1 MKDKID
7 LHNLTNDIRIGKLI
21 ALSLTGNL
29 DVKEQAELNLWIDK
43 SERNALIFDKIKD
56 ETSLS
61 KGLAELEEIDAEQAL
76 QQFRGRIRETQK
88 IKRVKSISY
97 WPRIAAAAIFI
108 IIGAFFFYFTKVNI
122 GNSDIISYQ
131 EDIQPGKNK
140 AQLVLASGKTISL
153 SEAKTGVVIDQRKI
167 AYNDGTEINSA
178 SINLTSD
185 TDGSKDGSQLNRLST
200 PQGGQYQ
207 IVLADGT
214 RVWLNAASSLKFP
227 SAFKSDIRNVE
238 LIGEAYF
245 EVAKSKIPFIVVA
258 NNQEVEV
265 LGTHFNINSYADE
278 RYIKT
283 TLIEGLVRVSL
294 FDSKLSG
301 SAANPVKLFPGQQS
315 VNYGSNLKVVEVQ
328 TESVVDWK
336 NGDFIF
342 KKENL
347 SQIMRKV
354 ARWYDVKVVYDNN
367 IDLNQ
372 TFSGQ
377 VSRSKNISEILRGLQ
392 STGRIKFKIEHKTV
406 TVMQ

>member
-1 MKDKID
+1 MKDKMD
-7 LHNLTNDIRIGKLI
+7 LHNLTNPIRIGKLI

-29 DVKEQAELNLWIDK
+29 DIEEQAELNLWIHK

-61 KGLAELEEIDAEQAL
+61 KALIELEEIDAEHAL
-76 QQFRGRIRETQK
+76 LQFRERIKETQK
-88 IKRVKSISY
+88 IKTVKGISY
-97 WPRIAAAAIFI
+97 WPRIAAAIFI
-108 IIGAFFFYFTKVNI
+108 IMGAFFFFTKINI
-122 GNSDIISYQ
+122 GNGDTISYQ
-131 EDIQPGKNK
+131 EDIKPGKNK
-140 AQLVLASGKTISL
+140 ALLVLASGETINL
-153 SEAKTGVVIDQRKI
+153 SEAKTGVVIDPRKI

-178 SINLTSD
+178 SINGTSEAE
-185 TDGSKDGSQLNRLST
+185 GSKDASQFNRLST

-238 LIGEAYF
+238 LMGEAYF
-245 EVAKSKIPFIVVA
+245 EVAKSKIPFVVVA

-294 FDSKLSG
+294 FDAKLSR

-315 VNYGSNLKVVEVQ
+315 INYGRDLKVVEVQ
-328 TESVVDWK
+328 TESIVDWK

-392 STGRIKFKIEHKTV
+392 STGRIKFKIEDKTV
-406 TVMQ
+406 TVMK

>member
-1 MKDKID
+1 MD
-7 LHNLTNDIRIGKLI
+7 LHNLTNPIRIGKLI

-29 DVKEQAELNLWIDK
+29 DIEEQAELNLWIDK
-43 SERNALIFDKIKD
+43 SERNALIFDNIKD

-61 KGLAELEEIDAEQAL
+61 KALIELEEIDAEHAL
-76 QQFRGRIRETQK
+76 LQFRERIKETQK
-88 IKRVKSISY
+88 IKAVKIISY

-108 IIGAFFFYFTKVNI
+108 IIGAFFFYFTKINV
-122 GNSDIISYQ
+122 GNEDTISYQ
-131 EDIQPGKNK
+131 EDIKPGKNK
-140 AQLVLASGKTISL
+140 ALLILASGKTINL
-153 SEAKTGVVIDQRKI
+153 SEAKTGVVIDSRKI

-178 SINLTSD
+178 SINRTSE
-185 TDGSKDGSQLNRLST
+185 TEGFKNASQFNRLST
-200 PQGGQYQ
+200 PHGGQYQ

-238 LIGEAYF
+238 LMGEAYF
-245 EVAKSKIPFIVVA
+245 EVAKSKIPFVVVA

-294 FDSKLSG
+294 LDSKLSR
-301 SAANPVKLFPGQQS
+301 SAVNPVKLYPGQQS
-315 VNYGSNLKVVEVQ
+315 VNYGIDLKVLEVQ

-392 STGRIKFKIEHKTV
+392 STGRIKFKIEDKTV
-406 TVMQ
+406 TVMK